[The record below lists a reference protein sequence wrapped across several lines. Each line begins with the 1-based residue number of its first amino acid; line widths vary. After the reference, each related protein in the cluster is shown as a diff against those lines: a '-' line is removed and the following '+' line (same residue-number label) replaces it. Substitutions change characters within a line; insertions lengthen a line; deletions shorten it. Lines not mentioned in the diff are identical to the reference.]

1 MSIESK
7 KRLVTCLHLLKLANK
22 QLSDKISCLQDLV
35 EKEQVHPLHKQDGN
49 ARTTTGAG
57 EDETSSDEDDDDEE
71 FFDAS
76 EQVNASE
83 QSIVVKMEVVGTV
96 KKLPEPARSQVR
108 ESLLNLPTN
117 WFDSVHSTSL
127 PHHASFHYANCEEQ
141 KVEQQQQQ
149 QQQQLLQQQLLQQQ
163 QQKRNKDGD
172 DSASPSSSVT
182 ANGKVLILAK
192 ESLEMV
198 RNVMGV
204 VDSTL
209 GKAEEWVKQKQE
221 VKEMIRER
229 FLQQQQQY
237 RQQQQK
243 DGNYIKP
250 SQDNVDSKD

>member
-1 MSIESK
+1 MLRFI
-7 KRLVTCLHLLKLANK
+7 
-22 QLSDKISCLQDLV
+22 
-35 EKEQVHPLHKQDGN
+35 
-49 ARTTTGAG
+49 
-57 EDETSSDEDDDDEE
+57 
-71 FFDAS
+71 
-76 EQVNASE
+76 
-83 QSIVVKMEVVGTV
+83 M
-96 KKLPEPARSQVR
+96 
-108 ESLLNLPTN
+108 PT
-117 WFDSVHSTSL
+117 
-127 PHHASFHYANCEEQ
+127 
-141 KVEQQQQQ
+141 
-149 QQQQLLQQQLLQQQ
+149 Q